1 MFTTVFVTCRWL
13 ITSHF
18 PAFGPS
24 ASCHYLT
31 SSALFATHILPFPTV
46 VRCCHL
52 PFPFAFLR
60 CLLRLPLPLPL
71 SLLAS
76 CHLLHQALCSPCISC
91 HAVAICCCRCHL
103 TFAIAICH
111 CCLPLPLPFAVAV
124 AVCRC
129 HCHCRLL
136 LQFAIAIF
144 RLPPAILL
152 HLMQFL
158 RPAITHWQRVARPVP
173 RLLQEAHQHAERLQA
188 ITAGHGDVLVTGAC
202 NVPQ

>member
-1 MFTTVFVTCRWL
+1 M
-13 ITSHF
+13 
-18 PAFGPS
+18 
-24 ASCHYLT
+24 
-31 SSALFATHILPFPTV
+31 HILPC
-46 VRCCHL
+46 CCHL
-52 PFPFAFLR
+52 L
-60 CLLRLPLPLPL
+60 LPLPSNVCHCHLPL
-71 SLLAS
+71 L
-76 CHLLHQALCSPCISC
+76 
-91 HAVAICCCRCHL
+91 
-103 TFAIAICH
+103 
-111 CCLPLPLPFAVAV
+111 FAVAV

-129 HCHCRLL
+129 RCHCRLL

-158 RPAITHWQRVARPVP
+158 RPAITHWQRAARPVP